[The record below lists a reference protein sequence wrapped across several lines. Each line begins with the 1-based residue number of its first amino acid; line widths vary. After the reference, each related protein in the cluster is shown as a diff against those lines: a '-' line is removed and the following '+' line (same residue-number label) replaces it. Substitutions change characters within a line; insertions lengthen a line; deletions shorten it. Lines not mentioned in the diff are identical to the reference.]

1 MFTKLKNRVF
11 YKTMRNVPEDLVLE
25 IKELDAKINKGKES
39 YKRTNNPDDL
49 SFTQSVFNV
58 YTKLNQEYI
67 DYLISPLK

>member
-67 DYLISPLK
+67 DYLISPLN